1 MMVFAG
7 NHPQHRLRVGL
18 LVDSFTQPQWIAKII
33 HDIQRSD
40 FAELCL
46 VIKNE
51 HSEPSL
57 SRWRTYWKNRRHL
70 LYAFYSRVDHL
81 RVKPTPDAFEDVD
94 VQELLSA
101 VPVLRVTPEQKKYSD
116 WFSDAD
122 VAEIENYKLDVA
134 LSFGFRILKG
144 RALQIAKHGV
154 WSYHHGDNLI
164 NRGGPAGFWEVMEGT
179 SITGS
184 VLQVLNEDLDNGTV
198 IRRSWSST
206 SDRFSVRANKNNL
219 FWRSSSFV
227 MAALK
232 ELSETGAI
240 VCDEAALYRPY
251 YKQLYKA
258 PTNAQL
264 FPKLAKLSLNYVG
277 SKFRDAVTAEQWTV
291 AYRFKSNAEDPNNT
305 FYRYHQVTPPRDRYW
320 ADPFPIKVNG
330 KYYIFVEEF
339 LLATQKGHIAVAEVD
354 RASKSFACETVL
366 EKDYHLS
373 YPFVFSWQDRF
384 YMLPESSSNSTLEL
398 YACES
403 FPSAWK
409 LEKVLMENVKAKDAT
424 LFEADGRWWMFVS
437 MTEVP
442 FSDELHL
449 FYADSPLGP
458 WKPHRRNPI
467 SSDVRNL
474 RPAGKLFTWR
484 NQLYRPAQDCS
495 RYYGYAVTINRVRKL
510 TPDEFEEEEVSKIL
524 PQWRKDVL
532 ATHTLNVCEDLTV
545 VDCLTRR
552 RK

>member
-1 MMVFAG
+1 
-7 NHPQHRLRVGL
+7 
-18 LVDSFTQPQWIAKII
+18 
-33 HDIQRSD
+33 
-40 FAELCL
+40 
-46 VIKNE
+46 
-51 HSEPSL
+51 
-57 SRWRTYWKNRRHL
+57 
-70 LYAFYSRVDHL
+70 
-81 RVKPTPDAFEDVD
+81 
-94 VQELLSA
+94 
-101 VPVLRVTPEQKKYSD
+101 
-116 WFSDAD
+116 
-122 VAEIENYKLDVA
+122 
-134 LSFGFRILKG
+134 
-144 RALQIAKHGV
+144 
-154 WSYHHGDNLI
+154 
-164 NRGGPAGFWEVMEGT
+164 
-179 SITGS
+179 
-184 VLQVLNEDLDNGTV
+184 VLQVLNEDLDNGAV

-251 YKQLYKA
+251 YKQLYKT

-330 KYYIFVEEF
+330 KYYVFVEEF

-403 FPSAWK
+403 FPSGWK

-437 MTEVP
+437 ITEAP
-442 FSDELHL
+442 FCDELHL

-458 WKPHRRNPI
+458 WKPHRRNPM